1 MKQTT
6 NSLLSG
12 DYLSPSL
19 TIIELECGN
28 AILED
33 SGGGEGT
40 IGGNGDGF
48 LE

>member
-28 AILED
+28 AILD
-33 SGGGEGT
+33 ASNGTGTGEG
-40 IGGNGDGF
+40 GF
-48 LE
+48 VLPEL